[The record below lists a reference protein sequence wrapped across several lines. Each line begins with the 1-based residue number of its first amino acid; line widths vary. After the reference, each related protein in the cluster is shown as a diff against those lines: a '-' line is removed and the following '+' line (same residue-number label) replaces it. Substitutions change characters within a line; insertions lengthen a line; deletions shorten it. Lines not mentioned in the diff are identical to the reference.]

1 MCPSS
6 QAGALIDLSA
16 THTLDACAAII
27 RNQPRDPASTA
38 GARCIYYRR
47 DDKNAQKGSGRE
59 HYQLILSSPG
69 MMDDAVECGPTGHG
83 ADGVHKSVEDDIIVD
98 AVMGYVSAE
107 IISVSRHLFVMV
119 DLWCCDVDASDAR
132 R

>member
-1 MCPSS
+1 M
-6 QAGALIDLSA
+6 
-16 THTLDACAAII
+16 
-27 RNQPRDPASTA
+27 A

-47 DDKNAQKGSGRE
+47 DDKNARKGSGRE

-98 AVMGYVSAE
+98 AVMGYAVACLLPS
-107 IISVSRHLFVMV
+107 LFV
-119 DLWCCDVDASDAR
+119 
-132 R
+132 

>member
-1 MCPSS
+1 
-6 QAGALIDLSA
+6 LIDPSA
-16 THTLDACAAII
+16 THTLDACATII
-27 RNQPRDPASTA
+27 RNQLQDPVSAT